1 VFYVNMTNGCI
12 HSRALE
18 KKTLHTK
25 QRNINVVEDNQ
36 IHIQTKLVSI
46 IIINEKNRKLHRNP
60 SKGNDSCIS
69 DLINQFVQRG

>member
-1 VFYVNMTNGCI
+1 MFYVNMTNGCI

-46 IIINEKNRKLHRNP
+46 NP
-60 SKGNDSCIS
+60 VVSEQNIHNGTIS
-69 DLINQFVQRG
+69 DDNVQPCGTGVLSVAYG